1 MRPER
6 LYLLDMIEAA
16 DAIARFL
23 KGVKASDFMEDELRQ
38 SAVLQK
44 LIVIG
49 EACARLP
56 RRFTEQHP
64 QIPWSDVVGFRNI
77 AVHEYFA
84 LNWHIVWVTATQEV
98 PLLRAQIVHV
108 LEQLGDDQINFEC

>member
-6 LYLLDMIEAA
+6 LYLTDIVDAA

-23 KGVKASDFMEDELRQ
+23 RGVDEAAFVQDELRQ

-49 EACARLP
+49 EAAARLP
-56 RRFTEQHP
+56 RAFCEAHSE
-64 QIPWSDVVGFRNI
+64 IPWPDIVAFRNI

-84 LNWHIVWVTATQEV
+84 VDWRIVWVTATQEV
-98 PLLRAQIVHV
+98 SLLRQQIGCLIEGV
-108 LEQLGDDQINFEC
+108 DDDG

>member
-6 LYLLDMIEAA
+6 LYLSDIVEAA

-23 KGVKASDFMEDELRQ
+23 HGVDEAAFMRDELRQ

-49 EACARLP
+49 EAAARLP
-56 RRFTEQHP
+56 NAFTDQHP
-64 QIPWSDVVGFRNI
+64 DIPWPDIVAFRNI

-84 LNWHIVWVTATQEV
+84 VDWRIVWVTATQEV
-98 PLLRAQIVHV
+98 PLLRQQIARL
-108 LEQLGDDQINFEC
+108 LEEISNER

>member
-6 LYLLDMIEAA
+6 LYLQDILDAC
-16 DAIARFL
+16 DAIERFL
-23 KGVKASDFMEDELRQ
+23 RRTKEIAATQDELIQ

-49 EACARLP
+49 EAAARLP
-56 RRFTEQHP
+56 PSFTEQHP
-64 QIPWSDVVGFRNI
+64 EIEWADIVAFRNI

-84 LNWHIVWVTATQEV
+84 VNWQIVWITATEDV
-98 PLLRAQIVHV
+98 PLLRQKIKA
-108 LEQLGDDQINFEC
+108 LLSQLDEGGRS

>member
-6 LYLLDMIEAA
+6 LYLQDILEACNA
-16 DAIARFL
+16 VARFL
-23 KGVKASDFMEDELRQ
+23 RGTTEGLFIQDELIQ

-49 EACARLP
+49 EAAARLP
-56 RRFTEQHP
+56 RSFTAQHP
-64 QIPWSDVVGFRNI
+64 EIEWADIVAFRNI

-84 LNWHIVWVTATQEV
+84 VDWKIVWVTATEEV
-98 PLLRAQIVHV
+98 PLLHEQIKALLNH
-108 LEQLGDDQINFEC
+108 LEEGSRP

>member
-6 LYLLDMIEAA
+6 LYLQDILDACDAIQRFLQRTDEAA
-16 DAIARFL
+16 
-23 KGVKASDFMEDELRQ
+23 FMQDELIQ

-49 EACARLP
+49 EAAARLP
-56 RRFTEQHP
+56 RSFTEQHP
-64 QIPWSDVVGFRNI
+64 EVEWADIVVFRNI

-84 LNWHIVWVTATQEV
+84 LDWQIVWVTATEDV
-98 PLLRAQIVHV
+98 PLLRQKIKALLSQ
-108 LEQLGDDQINFEC
+108 LEEGGQR

>member
-6 LYLLDMIEAA
+6 LYLQDILDACDAIQRFLQRTDEAA
-16 DAIARFL
+16 
-23 KGVKASDFMEDELRQ
+23 FMQDELIQ

-49 EACARLP
+49 EAATRLP
-56 RRFTEQHP
+56 RSFTEQHP
-64 QIPWSDVVGFRNI
+64 EVEWADIVAFRNI

-84 LNWHIVWVTATQEV
+84 LDWQIVWVTATEDV
-98 PLLRAQIVHV
+98 PLLRQKIKALLSQ
-108 LEQLGDDQINFEC
+108 LEEGGQR

>member
-6 LYLLDMIEAA
+6 LYLQDILDAC
-16 DAIARFL
+16 DAIERFL
-23 KGVKASDFMEDELRQ
+23 RRTTETGFMQDELIQ

-49 EACARLP
+49 EAAARLP
-56 RRFTEQHP
+56 RSFTEQHP
-64 QIPWSDVVGFRNI
+64 RIEWADIVAFRNI

-84 LNWHIVWVTATQEV
+84 VDWKIVWVTATEDV
-98 PLLRAQIVHV
+98 PLLREKIKALLGR
-108 LEQLGDDQINFEC
+108 LEEGNQP

>member
-6 LYLLDMIEAA
+6 LYLQDILDACEAI
-16 DAIARFL
+16 DRFL
-23 KGVKASDFMEDELRQ
+23 QRTDEIAFMQDELVQ

-49 EACARLP
+49 EAAARRP
-56 RRFTEQHP
+56 RSFTERHP
-64 QIPWSDVVGFRNI
+64 HIIEWADIVAFRNI

-84 LNWHIVWVTATQEV
+84 IDWRIVWVTATEDV
-98 PLLRAQIVHV
+98 PMLRKKVKT
-108 LEQLGDDQINFEC
+108 LPEQLDEGSQI